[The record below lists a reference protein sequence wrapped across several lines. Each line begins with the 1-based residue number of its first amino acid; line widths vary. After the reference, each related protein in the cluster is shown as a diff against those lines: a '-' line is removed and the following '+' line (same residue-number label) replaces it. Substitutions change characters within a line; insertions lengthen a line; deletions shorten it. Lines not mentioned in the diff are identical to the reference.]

1 MDWFVTFFQNNPLIP
16 LFLTLGLGFWL
27 GKVKIKSFTL
37 GSVAAT
43 LIVGVVIGQM
53 KIKIPDLTKTVF
65 FLFFLFSIGYS
76 AGPQFFRAFK
86 DSKGIRMAGF
96 AVVEALVCAGLV
108 IAAAHIMGYSNGVAA
123 GLYAGSQTV
132 SACLGMLADTVREMP
147 SDPSVREHILMIIP
161 ACYAVTYVFGTI
173 GTAWF
178 LSNVGPAM
186 LGGLKK
192 VNDEVASIE
201 QEMDSSATSLAP
213 GLIRARRPVSFRA
226 YEADI
231 DFFNTP
237 RTIGEIQEMYAKSGV
252 RVLVERARV
261 DGKIVEPSS
270 VIKINKGDT
279 IVLGGRAAN
288 IVRLSIPPGPEISD
302 PELLNFGAERTPT
315 TIASAAIDG
324 MTLEQLLNQDYME
337 RVMVASISR
346 NGMNIPLK
354 NQTILHAGDVLTLIG
369 WPVDVDTAA
378 GHIGY
383 ADRATDTTDMVF
395 VGLGIAAGCI
405 IGALSWKINGISFGL
420 GTSVGAL
427 IAGLS
432 LGWLRSR
439 KPSFGHIPSS
449 VVWLFNNLG
458 INMFIAILGMTAGA
472 ALLTGLKEAGAT
484 ILLAGAVLT
493 LLGLVINIFIA
504 RRIFRFNRPE
514 VLGCVAGGRCAVA
527 AIGAIQDTLQSDVPN
542 LGYTITYAVANVS
555 LVFASLLVLFLC

>member
-1 MDWFVTFFQNNPLIP
+1 MTFFQHNPLIP
-16 LFLTLGLGFWL
+16 LFLTLGCGFWL
-27 GKVKIKSFTL
+27 GKLKIGGFAL

-43 LIVGVVIGQM
+43 LVVGVVIGQM
-53 KIKIPDLTKTVF
+53 KIVIPDLTKTVF

-86 DSKGIRMAGF
+86 DSKGIRMASF

-147 SDPSVREHILMIIP
+147 SDPAVREHILMIIP

-178 LSNVGPAM
+178 LSNVGPSM

-192 VNDEVASIE
+192 VKEEVAAIE
-201 QEMDSSATSLAP
+201 QEMDSSSTSLAP

-226 YEADI
+226 YEAES
-231 DFFNTP
+231 DFFDTP
-237 RTIGEIQEMYAKSGV
+237 RTPLEIQQMYAKAGV
-252 RVLVERARV
+252 RVIVERARI
-261 DGKIVEPSS
+261 DGKIVELSAEMK
-270 VIKINKGDT
+270 IKKGDT
-279 IVLGGRAAN
+279 IVLGGRASN
-288 IVRLSIPPGPEISD
+288 IVRLTTPPGPEISD

-315 TIASAAIDG
+315 TIASANIDG
-324 MTLEQLLNQDYME
+324 MTLELLLGQDYME

-346 NGMNIPLK
+346 NGMSLPLK
-354 NQTILHAGDVLTLIG
+354 NQTVLHAGDVLILIG
-369 WPVDVDTAA
+369 WPRDVDTAA
-378 GHIGY
+378 NHIGY

-405 IGALSWKINGISFGL
+405 IGALSFKVNGIPFGL

-472 ALLTGLKEAGAT
+472 ALVTGLKEAGVLILLVGAILT
-484 ILLAGAVLT
+484 IL
-493 LLGLVINIFIA
+493 GLIINIFIA
-504 RRIFRFNRPE
+504 RRLFGFNRPE
-514 VLGCVAGGRCAVA
+514 VLGCVAGGRLAVA
-527 AIGAIQDTLQSDVPN
+527 AIGAIQDALQSDVPN
-542 LGYTITYAVANVS
+542 LGYTITYAVANVT
-555 LVFASLLVLFLC
+555 LVFSSLLVLFLC

>member
-1 MDWFVTFFQNNPLIP
+1 MDWFVTFFQHNPLIP

-27 GKVKIKSFTL
+27 GKLKIGGFAL

-43 LIVGVVIGQM
+43 LVVGVVIGQM
-53 KIKIPDLTKTVF
+53 KIVIPDLTKTVF

-86 DSKGIRMAGF
+86 DSKGIRMASF

-147 SDPSVREHILMIIP
+147 SDPAVREHILMIIP

-178 LSNVGPAM
+178 LSNVGPSM

-192 VNDEVASIE
+192 VKEEVAAIE
-201 QEMDSSATSLAP
+201 QEMDSTSTSLAP

-226 YEADI
+226 YEAET
-231 DFFNTP
+231 DFFDTP
-237 RTIGEIQEMYAKSGV
+237 RTPLEIQQMYAKAGV
-252 RVLVERARV
+252 RVIVERARI
-261 DGKIVEPSS
+261 DGKIVELSPEMK
-270 VIKINKGDT
+270 IKKGDT
-279 IVLGGRAAN
+279 IVLGGRASN
-288 IVRLSIPPGPEISD
+288 IVRLTTPPGPEISD

-315 TIASAAIDG
+315 TIASADIDG
-324 MTLEQLLNQDYME
+324 MTLELLLSQDYME

-346 NGMNIPLK
+346 NGMSLPLK
-354 NQTILHAGDVLTLIG
+354 NQTVLHAGDVLILIG
-369 WPVDVDTAA
+369 WPRDVDTAA
-378 GHIGY
+378 NHIGY

-405 IGALSWKINGISFGL
+405 IGALSFKVNGIPFGL

-472 ALLTGLKEAGAT
+472 ALVTGLKEAGVLILLVGAILT
-484 ILLAGAVLT
+484 IL
-493 LLGLVINIFIA
+493 GLMINIFIA
-504 RRIFRFNRPE
+504 RRLFGFNRPE
-514 VLGCVAGGRCAVA
+514 VLGCVAGGRLAVA

-542 LGYTITYAVANVS
+542 LGYTITYAVANVT
-555 LVFASLLVLFLC
+555 LVFSSLLVLFLC